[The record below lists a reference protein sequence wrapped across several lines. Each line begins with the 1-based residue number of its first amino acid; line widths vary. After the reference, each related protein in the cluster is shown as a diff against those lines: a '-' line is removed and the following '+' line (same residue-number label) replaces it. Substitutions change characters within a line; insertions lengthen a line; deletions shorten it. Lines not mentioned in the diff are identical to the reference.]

1 MDLPMD
7 ANQYYQSL
15 LQQGHSNADAIH
27 FTSQYYPEFQAPMEG
42 AAMMAPPPP
51 GSMELGGLTAGG
63 MATGGGVAAA
73 GAAAAGG
80 MSVKTIVIVSVL
92 VLGGV
97 GTAGYFIY
105 DYLTE
110 PDFYGE
116 IFWDENGVGYIFEE
130 DSMTA
135 VYPTVDGECDLWE
148 EHGEIIPEDGLCM
161 YEYDAFNIKITD
173 KGNHYKICI
182 SEEEGDES
190 SCTSAYP
197 YERGMVLKNSGYCT
211 VFVSDIETPNFD
223 SLTVSEEW
231 KEKMLEIG
239 EEIYEEGPSMCTY
252 FQYEEIQSSSS
263 LEIYTFADRDA
274 EGNMSSDGG
283 DGLVHIAMTQGD
295 DLSWALLKVTIVVDD
310 GHPMTCDDAG
320 SADAT
325 SDCTWTKD
333 NDNYWSTGEEIT
345 ISEGSATDLC
355 DGSDGGCNVD
365 ITLTKMG
372 IGDENDHIIGGKQ
385 AYADA
390 AN

>member
-1 MDLPMD
+1 
-7 ANQYYQSL
+7 
-15 LQQGHSNADAIH
+15 
-27 FTSQYYPEFQAPMEG
+27 
-42 AAMMAPPPP
+42 MMAPPPP

-63 MATGGGVAAA
+63 MAAGGGVAAA

-80 MSVKTIVIVSVL
+80 MSVKTIVVVSVL

-116 IFWDENGVGYIFEE
+116 IFWDENGIGYIFEE

-135 VYPTVDGECDLWE
+135 VFPSIDGECDLWE
-148 EHGEIIPEDGLCM
+148 AYGEMTPKDGLCKH
-161 YEYDAFNIKITD
+161 EFDAHSIKITD

-182 SEEEGDES
+182 TQEEGDES
-190 SCTSAYP
+190 SCTAAYP

-223 SLTVSEEW
+223 SSTVSEEW
-231 KEKMLEIG
+231 TEKMLEIG

-252 FQYEEIQSSSS
+252 FQYEEIESSSS
-263 LEIYTFADRDA
+263 LEIYLFDNRDA

-283 DGLVHIAMTQGD
+283 DDLVHISMTQGD
-295 DLSWALLKVTIVVDD
+295 DLSWALLKVSIVVDGD
-310 GHPMTCDDAG
+310 GASMTCVEAG
-320 SADAT
+320 FADAT
-325 SDCTWTKD
+325 SDCTWAAD
-333 NDNYWSTGEEIT
+333 DDNYWSAGEEIT
-345 ISEGSATDLC
+345 ITEGNNTDLC
-355 DGSDGGCNVD
+355 DGSNGGCEVD
-365 ITLTKMG
+365 VYLTKMG
-372 IGDENDHIIGGKQ
+372 IGDENDHVIGGKK